1 MPPLAINSAVG
12 DVKFPDS
19 PVDLFIQSTRH
30 TGKESK
36 QNKKLLVTIS
46 YNKSQ

>member
-30 TGKESK
+30 TGKEK
-36 QNKKLLVTIS
+36 QTEQKVVS
-46 YNKSQ
+46 YNKL